1 MEIPCFCFDLQ
12 GIVKVT
18 AYIFDRNGYHEIPVT
33 MNSEGVIDFY
43 APDQNDCDLS
53 KGVYCIDRKLLSLM
67 VG

>member
-43 APDQNDCDLS
+43 SPDQNDCDLS

>member
-1 MEIPCFCFDLQ
+1 MKNKQ

-18 AYIFDRNGYHEIPVT
+18 AYVFDHFGYHEIPVT
-33 MNSEGVIDFY
+33 TDSDGIVDLYGPEQ
-43 APDQNDCDLS
+43 AQDCDYS